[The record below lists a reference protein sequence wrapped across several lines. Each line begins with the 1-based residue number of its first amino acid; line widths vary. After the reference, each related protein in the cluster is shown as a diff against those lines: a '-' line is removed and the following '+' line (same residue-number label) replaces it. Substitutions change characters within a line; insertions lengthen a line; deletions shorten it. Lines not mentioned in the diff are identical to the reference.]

1 MNPVLKTDHM
11 AVGYGKSPLIRD
23 ICLHVKPGEIVTL
36 IGPNGAGKSTILKS
50 LTGQLKTLGGTVY
63 LGGVPAERMTE
74 KERAR
79 RLAAVMTDRV
89 QPEMMTCRDVVA
101 AGRYPYTGRL
111 GILSGKDRAAVEEAL
126 SLVGG
131 EELMEWDFMKVS
143 DGQRQKILLAR
154 AICQDPEVLV
164 LDEPTSYL
172 DARHR
177 LELLSA
183 LKRLVKEKHTAVL
196 MSLHELD
203 MAQRISDYVVCVGE
217 GGICR
222 RGRPEEIF
230 TSSIIEELYGLPEG
244 SYLPEYGS
252 LEFPPSPGK
261 PEVFVIGGQGRGIP
275 VYRRL
280 QREGIPFAAGILY
293 DNDMDVPAARALAA
307 EVICA
312 QAFEPVSE
320 EVYRRAES
328 VMDSCRQVICCLDRF
343 GTFGEA
349 NRRLAERGR
358 EKMSKGGSPCAQ
370 ELQET
375 GQLSDGF

>member
-1 MNPVLKTDHM
+1 
-11 AVGYGKSPLIRD
+11 
-23 ICLHVKPGEIVTL
+23 
-36 IGPNGAGKSTILKS
+36 
-50 LTGQLKTLGGTVY
+50 
-63 LGGVPAERMTE
+63 MTE

-131 EELMEWDFMKVS
+131 EELMERDFMKVS

-230 TSSIIEELYGLPEG
+230 TSSIIEEL
-244 SYLPEYGS
+244 
-252 LEFPPSPGK
+252 
-261 PEVFVIGGQGRGIP
+261 
-275 VYRRL
+275 
-280 QREGIPFAAGILY
+280 
-293 DNDMDVPAARALAA
+293 
-307 EVICA
+307 
-312 QAFEPVSE
+312 
-320 EVYRRAES
+320 
-328 VMDSCRQVICCLDRF
+328 
-343 GTFGEA
+343 
-349 NRRLAERGR
+349 
-358 EKMSKGGSPCAQ
+358 
-370 ELQET
+370 
-375 GQLSDGF
+375 